1 MRLADLFSASLD
13 AGLYYALS
21 GLVHTTRL
29 TRGFDLCMAGRGGQ
43 LFRRR
48 LFSYVSPTG
57 RVCRTPYA
65 IVLCVQVNMAQWMCL
80 VRCMTPGWVIHLMN
94 SLRG

>member
-29 TRGFDLCMAGRGGQ
+29 TRGFDLVEVDSSAMIRYNKN
-43 LFRRR
+43 RRIR
-48 LFSYVSPTG
+48 EV
-57 RVCRTPYA
+57 V
-65 IVLCVQVNMAQWMCL
+65 
-80 VRCMTPGWVIHLMN
+80 
-94 SLRG
+94 

>member
-29 TRGFDLCMAGRGGQ
+29 TRGFDYVDDGAGSSGVKRAQGRSSARLRLTRG
-43 LFRRR
+43 
-48 LFSYVSPTG
+48 
-57 RVCRTPYA
+57 
-65 IVLCVQVNMAQWMCL
+65 
-80 VRCMTPGWVIHLMN
+80 
-94 SLRG
+94 